1 MSGPT
6 PRLRRRL
13 GTLMVGIALSA
24 TGVLGGCITGDEAE
38 EAIGHDKSQE
48 LEEARRLHELGVISD
63 TEYELRKARI
73 EREVEASGR

>member
-1 MSGPT
+1 MSRPT
-6 PRLRRRL
+6 PRLRRRFGAL
-13 GTLMVGIALSA
+13 VVGIALSA

-48 LEEARRLHELGVISD
+48 LEEARRLHEVGAISD

-73 EREVEASGR
+73 ESEVQR

>member
-1 MSGPT
+1 MPRPT
-6 PRLRRRL
+6 SRLRRDSVSL
-13 GTLMVGIALSA
+13 LAGAALAVTGI
-24 TGVLGGCITGDEAE
+24 LGGCITGDEAE
-38 EAIGHDKSQE
+38 EAMGHDKSAE

>member
-1 MSGPT
+1 MAGKSFDAITSKPAT
-6 PRLRRRL
+6 A
-13 GTLMVGIALSA
+13 VALSA

>member
-1 MSGPT
+1 MSRSI
-6 PRLRRRL
+6 PRHRRRIVTIVAGAAL
-13 GTLMVGIALSA
+13 AVTGI
-24 TGVLGGCITGDEAE
+24 LGGCITGDEAE
-38 EAIGHDKSQE
+38 EAMGHDKSAE